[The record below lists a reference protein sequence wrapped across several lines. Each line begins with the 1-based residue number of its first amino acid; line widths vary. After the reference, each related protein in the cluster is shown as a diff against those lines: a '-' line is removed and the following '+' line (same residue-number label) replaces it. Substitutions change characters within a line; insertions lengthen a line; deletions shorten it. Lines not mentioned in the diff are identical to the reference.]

1 MAPLASWI
9 ASRPKTSVVGAAI
22 ALRRWWGLDGDL
34 EDLPSERDR
43 NLLVR
48 GNDGVPTHVLKIA
61 NLDEADDFLACQDMA
76 MTRLA
81 NAGVP
86 VQQVVNTIDGRDLV
100 PLGDPGPPFARVLTW
115 LPGKTLASVGAPT
128 TDLLTDLGAVM
139 GRCATALLDF
149 DHPAAHRDFP
159 WDVLRADA
167 VVAGALDEIEDVGRR
182 TLLAAVLDRLDADLV
197 PRFTM
202 LRRSVIHNDANDHNI
217 LVGEDG
223 RRVVGLLD
231 FGDMIH
237 SITAHEAAVACAYA
251 MLDRDEPLNVMQAII
266 HGFVAECP
274 LTADEVD
281 ALPQLAIARLATSVA
296 MSARQGRLSDDP
308 YLRVSEAP
316 AWDLLGRLHAIAPSE
331 LRIAAHEAA
340 AR

>member
-1 MAPLASWI
+1 MAPSTSWI
-9 ASRPKTSVVGAAI
+9 ASRPEISVADAAI
-22 ALRRWWGLDGDL
+22 ALGRWWGLQGDL

-48 GNDGVPTHVLKIA
+48 GNDGAPTHVLKIA
-61 NLDEADDFLACQDMA
+61 NLDEAADFLACQDLAMA
-76 MTRLA
+76 RLA

-86 VQQVVNTIDGRDLV
+86 VQSVVNAIDGRDLV
-100 PLGDPGPPFARVLTW
+100 PLGDPGPPLARVLTW
-115 LPGKTLASVGAPT
+115 LPGRTLASVDEPT
-128 TDLLTDLGAVM
+128 MDLLTDLGAVM

-149 DHPAAHRDFP
+149 DHPAAHRTFP
-159 WDVLRADA
+159 WDVRRAEA
-167 VVAGALDEIEDVGRR
+167 VIGTALEVIDDNGRR
-182 TLLAAVLDRLDADLV
+182 TLLAAVLDRLNADLR
-197 PRFTM
+197 PRLMT
-202 LRRSVIHNDANDHNI
+202 LRRSVIQNDANDHNV
-217 LVGEDG
+217 LVSEDG

-231 FGDMIH
+231 LGDMIH

-251 MLDRDEPLNVMQAII
+251 ILGRDDPLGVMQAII
-266 HGFVAECP
+266 RGFVAECP

-281 ALPQLAIARLATSVA
+281 ALPSLVIARLATSVA

-316 AWDLLGRLHAIAPSE
+316 AWELLERLHAMAPSE
-331 LRIAAHEAA
+331 LRVAAHAAA

>member
-1 MAPLASWI
+1 MPPSASWI
-9 ASRPKTSVVGAAI
+9 ASRPDISVAEAAI

-48 GNDGVPTHVLKIA
+48 GTDGAPTHVLKIA
-61 NLDEADDFLACQDMA
+61 NLDEAPDFLACQDLAMA
-76 MTRLA
+76 RLA

-86 VQQVVNTIDGRDLV
+86 VQGVVNAIDGRDLV
-100 PLGDPGPPFARVLTW
+100 PLGDPGPPLARVLTW
-115 LPGKTLASVGAPT
+115 LPGRTLASVDAPS

-139 GRCATALLDF
+139 GRTATALLDF
-149 DHPAAHRDFP
+149 DHAAARREFP
-159 WDVLRADA
+159 WDVLRAGSVIGA
-167 VVAGALDEIEDVGRR
+167 ALDEIDDADRR
-182 TLLAAVLDRLDADLV
+182 ALLAAVLDRLKGDLV
-197 PRFTM
+197 PRLTT
-202 LRRSVIHNDANDHNI
+202 LRRSVIQNDANDHNV
-217 LVGEDG
+217 LVSDDG

-251 MLDRDEPLNVMQAII
+251 MLDRDDPLGVMKAIVR
-266 HGFVAECP
+266 GFVAECP

-281 ALPQLAIARLATSVA
+281 ALPQLVIARLATSVA

-316 AWDLLGRLHAIAPSE
+316 AWDLLARLHALAPSE
-331 LRIAAHEAA
+331 LRAAAHEAA
-340 AR
+340 PR

>member
-1 MAPLASWI
+1 MPPSASWI
-9 ASRPKTSVVGAAI
+9 ASRPDISVAEAAI

-48 GNDGVPTHVLKIA
+48 GTDGAPTHVLKIA
-61 NLDEADDFLACQDMA
+61 NLDEAPDFLACQDLAMA
-76 MTRLA
+76 RLA

-86 VQQVVNTIDGRDLV
+86 VQGVVNAIDGRDLV
-100 PLGDPGPPFARVLTW
+100 PLGDPGPPLARVLTW
-115 LPGKTLASVGAPT
+115 LPGRTLASVEAPS
-128 TDLLTDLGAVM
+128 TDLLTDLGGVM
-139 GRCATALLDF
+139 GRTATALLDF

-159 WDVLRADA
+159 WDVLRAGA
-167 VVAGALDEIEDVGRR
+167 VVARALDEIDDTGRR
-182 TLLAAVLDRLDADLV
+182 NLLAAVLDRLKGDLV
-197 PRFTM
+197 PRLTT
-202 LRRSVIHNDANDHNI
+202 LRRSVIQNDANDHNV
-217 LVGEDG
+217 LVSDDG

-251 MLDRDEPLNVMQAII
+251 MLGRDEPLDVMQSIVR
-266 HGFVAECP
+266 GFAGECP

-281 ALPQLAIARLATSVA
+281 ALPQLVIARLATSVA

-316 AWDLLGRLHAIAPSE
+316 AWDLLARLHALAPSE
-331 LRIAAHEAA
+331 LRAAAHEAA
-340 AR
+340 PR

>member
-1 MAPLASWI
+1 MAPSASWI
-9 ASRPKTSVVGAAI
+9 TSRPEISVTDAAI
-22 ALRRWWGLDGDL
+22 ELRRWWGLGGDL

-48 GNDGVPTHVLKIA
+48 GADDVPTHVLKIA
-61 NLDEADDFLACQDMA
+61 NLDESAAFLVCQDLAMA
-76 MTRLA
+76 RLA

-86 VQQVVNTIDGRDLV
+86 VQRVFSAIDGRDLV
-100 PLGDPGPPFARVLTW
+100 PLGDPGPPLARVLTW

-167 VVAGALDEIEDVGRR
+167 VVAGALDEIEDVGRQ
-182 TLLAAVLDRLDADLV
+182 TLLAAVLDRLQSDLV
-197 PRFTM
+197 PRLTT
-202 LRRSVIHNDANDHNI
+202 LRRSVIQNDANDHNV
-217 LVGEDG
+217 LVSDDG
-223 RRVVGLLD
+223 GRVVGLLD

-237 SITAHEAAVACAYA
+237 SVTAHEAAVACAYA
-251 MLDRDEPLNVMQAII
+251 MLGRDEPLSVMKAII
-266 HGFVAECP
+266 RGFVAECP

-281 ALPQLAIARLATSVA
+281 ALPSLAIARLAASVA

-308 YLRVSEAP
+308 YLRISEAP
-316 AWDLLGRLHAIAPSE
+316 AWDLLERLHAMAPSE